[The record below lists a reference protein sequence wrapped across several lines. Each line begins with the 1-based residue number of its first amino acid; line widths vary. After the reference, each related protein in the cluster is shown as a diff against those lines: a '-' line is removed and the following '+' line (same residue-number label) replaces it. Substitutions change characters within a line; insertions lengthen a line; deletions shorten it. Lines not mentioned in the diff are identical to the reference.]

1 MPRNKANIDDNT
13 RLWDRRREL
22 RCCICR
28 KRISVDIV
36 PWTEVTLT
44 GDVRSWHPACDPL
57 HKPSHLVAQSK

>member
-1 MPRNKANIDDNT
+1 MPRKNPTPRNRDT
-13 RLWDRRREL
+13 DRRRDL

-44 GDVRSWHPACDPL
+44 GDIRSWHPGCEHL
-57 HKPSHLVAQSK
+57 RKPSHLVAQSK